1 MRKTLQALAAF
12 LLLLAWS
19 CQKEESPLIGQTGN
33 TPSSQPLVGDK
44 MVLGR
49 KLENPY
55 SVENMRKAFALLSPQ
70 SKSSVGQN
78 AEDVVHTT
86 HYYIKFKPQNE
97 RELDLLKCDSN
108 LILYPYPLDY
118 EILVYGEYHDPAVPD
133 SLPTYQYASVEV
145 GHPLPTE
152 VVWEKLADLYIPDEY
167 GDEDNME
174 ILTRAGSAIPEAFID
189 ELSKYTQDYRKKA
202 ENIRV
207 REKLNTQDLV
217 ATATKGLIES
227 KTVENV
233 KVEIVDREPLG
244 TDIPTNVPTL
254 NSEQEHTNEPQDSQ
268 QNHLE
273 TNNTS
278 QSTSPQTQ
286 NGGNVQLE
294 GGKQINYA
302 FTYKHSDYK
311 FHIILEMND
320 PAMDWLLIERL
331 ADTEYNLF
339 INMRHSFFKP
349 LIDKS
354 EFLPI
359 MMRMSIALALAEID
373 VMVTSHD
380 GRIEPSAIR
389 LKMNEILETVR
400 KGEEEL

>member
-1 MRKTLQALAAF
+1 M
-12 LLLLAWS
+12 
-19 CQKEESPLIGQTGN
+19 
-33 TPSSQPLVGDK
+33 
-44 MVLGR
+44 
-49 KLENPY
+49 
-55 SVENMRKAFALLSPQ
+55 
-70 SKSSVGQN
+70 
-78 AEDVVHTT
+78 
-86 HYYIKFKPQNE
+86 
-97 RELDLLKCDSN
+97 
-108 LILYPYPLDY
+108 
-118 EILVYGEYHDPAVPD
+118 YGELHM
-133 SLPTYQYASVEV
+133 
-145 GHPLPTE
+145 
-152 VVWEKLADLYIPDEY
+152 
-167 GDEDNME
+167 DNWPVTQAKDGFDWHNSGLE
-174 ILTRAGSAIPEAFID
+174 EAFID

-217 ATATKGLIES
+217 ETATKGLIDS

-233 KVEIVDREPLG
+233 KIEIVDREPVG
-244 TDIPTNVPTL
+244 TDTPTNVPTL
-254 NSEQEHTNEPQDSQ
+254 NSEQEHTNELQDSQ
-268 QNHLE
+268 QNHME

-278 QSTSPQTQ
+278 QSTSSQTQ

-331 ADTEYNLF
+331 TDTEYNLF

-373 VMVTSHD
+373 LMVTSHD